1 MIKKSLLFCGLLAA
15 LFTSCEN
22 PAIFDSEETEDPQGN
37 LKVSIHQIEQT
48 PFSALTRAEAGIA
61 CTRLNF
67 AVYNEGGTRVK
78 QVNQLSSVANF
89 GTASF
94 QLPEGDYHLV
104 VVGHNCDYNPTMTD
118 LTKIQFKNVKEGQG
132 FSDTFLYYSKV
143 TVTEEPMDTEVGL
156 NRIVSLCRFV
166 ITDDYPEDIARMKFY
181 YTGGSGSF
189 DATTGFGCVASKQ
202 SVEFDVTPEQKQFDL
217 YTFLHDT
224 EGTIHLT
231 VTAYDS
237 SDNMICERP
246 FEVPMKQNQI
256 TWMSGAFFTGGS
268 GSTGVTITINTDWAG
283 ESHVT
288 F

>member
-1 MIKKSLLFCGLLAA
+1 MIKKSLLFCGLLVT

-22 PAIFDSEETEDPQGN
+22 PAIFGNEETEDPQGN

-67 AVYNEGGTRVK
+67 VVYDEFGVRVD
-78 QVNQLSSVANF
+78 QENQQSTDANF

-94 QLPEGDYHLV
+94 QLPEGDYQMV
-104 VVGHNCDYNPTMTD
+104 VLGHSSNGNPT
-118 LTKIQFKNVKEGQG
+118 LTNAKKITFSNKIG
-132 FSDTFLYYSKV
+132 FSDTFLYSKKI
-143 TVTEEPMDTEVGL
+143 TVTDEPENLEVEL
-156 NRIVSLCRFV
+156 KRIVSLCRFV
-166 ITDDYPEDIARMKFY
+166 ITDDYPEDIARIRFY
-181 YTGGSGSF
+181 YTGGSGAF
-189 DATTGFGCVASKQ
+189 DATTGFGSVASKQ
-202 SVEFDVTPEQKQFDL
+202 EVFFDVDSDQKQFDL

-224 EGTIHLT
+224 EGTIHLK
-231 VTAYDS
+231 VTALDDS
-237 SDNMICERP
+237 GNEICKREGI
-246 FEVPMKQNQI
+246 EVPMKQNQI
-256 TWMSGAFFTGGS
+256 TWMSGAFFTGGA

>member
-1 MIKKSLLFCGLLAA
+1 MIKKSLLFCGLLVT

-22 PAIFDSEETEDPQGN
+22 PAIFGNEETEDPQGN

-67 AVYNEGGTRVK
+67 VVYDEFGVRVD
-78 QVNQLSSVANF
+78 QENQQSTDANF

-94 QLPEGDYHLV
+94 QLPEGDYQMV
-104 VVGHNCDYNPTMTD
+104 VLGHSSNGNPT
-118 LTKIQFKNVKEGQG
+118 LTNAKKITFSNKIG
-132 FSDTFLYYSKV
+132 FSDTFLYSKKI
-143 TVTEEPMDTEVGL
+143 TVTDEPENLEVEL
-156 NRIVSLCRFV
+156 KRIVSLCRFV
-166 ITDDYPEDIARMKFY
+166 ITDDYPEDIARIRFY
-181 YTGGSGSF
+181 YTGGSGAF
-189 DATTGFGCVASKQ
+189 DATTGFGSVASKQ
-202 SVEFDVTPEQKQFDL
+202 SVEFDVDSDQKQFDL

-224 EGTIHLT
+224 EGTVHLT
-231 VTAYDS
+231 VTALNS
-237 SDNMICERP
+237 SGDVIVDHD
-246 FEVPMKQNQI
+246 FDVPMKQNQI
-256 TWMSGAFFTGGS
+256 TWMSGPFFVGGGA